1 MTPERDEVF
10 KYLADKGI
18 QAGKQFPLG
27 CHQQPAYATG
37 ESLPN
42 TEYVASHCL
51 SLPIYP
57 GLSKSKLNLITNTI
71 ISFFKKNKK

>member
-1 MTPERDEVF
+1 MTEDRDDVF
-10 KYLADKGI
+10 NYLAHKGI

-27 CHQQPAYATG
+27 CHQQPAYASSL
-37 ESLPN
+37 SLPS

-57 GLSKSKLNLITNTI
+57 FISAYELNYVVDSLTEYFR
-71 ISFFKKNKK
+71 S